1 VLREELYKMLDEALC
16 KILADVFKQN
26 DIQTGDI
33 SLSQV
38 FDWDILV
45 SMATDLFMRI
55 MEQNSKVWTD
65 VKEYLEEHLPLY
77 SVVDIRNK
85 SAYPE
90 DNYLF
95 MVSAKKEDGSYAV
108 WTCWNQQTKSLN
120 HGHYGLKNHDECVK
134 IFEEYFI
141 EQNH

>member
-1 VLREELYKMLDEALC
+1 M
-16 KILADVFKQN
+16 
-26 DIQTGDI
+26 
-33 SLSQV
+33 SQR

-45 SMATDLFMRI
+45 NVATDLFMRI
-55 MEQNSKVWTD
+55 VEQNSKVWTD

-77 SVVDIRNK
+77 SVVDIGNK

-95 MVSAKKEDGSYAV
+95 MVSAKKEDGFYAV

-120 HGHYGLKNHDECVK
+120 HGQYGLTSHDECVK

>member
-1 VLREELYKMLDEALC
+1 MLREELYKMLDEALC

-45 SMATDLFMRI
+45 SMTTDLFMRI

-65 VKEYLEEHLPLY
+65 VKEYLEEHLP
-77 SVVDIRNK
+77 
-85 SAYPE
+85 
-90 DNYLF
+90 
-95 MVSAKKEDGSYAV
+95 
-108 WTCWNQQTKSLN
+108 
-120 HGHYGLKNHDECVK
+120 
-134 IFEEYFI
+134 
-141 EQNH
+141 

>member
-1 VLREELYKMLDEALC
+1 MLDEALC
-16 KILADVFKQN
+16 KTLADVFKQN
-26 DIQTGDI
+26 DIQAGDI
-33 SLSQV
+33 SLSQR

-55 MEQNSKVWTD
+55 VEQNSKVWTD

-85 SAYPE
+85 SAYPK

-120 HGHYGLKNHDECVK
+120 HGHYGLTSHDECVK